1 MKTCR
6 IQKNQKKKSRR
17 RLIHF
22 VIAKSTEA
30 AIQKKSR
37 SKDVHPTQSH
47 NHRTTWN
54 PRLSGKR
61 ARHEARNL
69 RVVHTHEN
77 YNRPPRYTFSSSFH
91 SSFLS
96 LSLPLPLSVDE
107 DTGKER
113 EQTQREK
120 KEIRGRVFKGGLL
133 PQKSRISRCIRSELV
148 TRSVWRV
155 RCVAAS
161 DSKLQGTETKRRKN
175 TWLHTGDRSCRV
187 NVSSSPI
194 LVGNLYGPKFRER
207 ENEERGGET

>member
-1 MKTCR
+1 MFTRHNR
-6 IQKNQKKKSRR
+6 ITIEPRGTPAWVASVHVTR
-17 RLIHF
+17 H
-22 VIAKSTEA
+22 
-30 AIQKKSR
+30 AISG
-37 SKDVHPTQSH
+37 SSI
-47 NHRTTWN
+47 RTKIITD
-54 PRLSGKR
+54 PQDTLSLLLSIP
-61 ARHEARNL
+61 A
-69 RVVHTHEN
+69 
-77 YNRPPRYTFSSSFH
+77 SS
-91 SSFLS
+91 LS
-96 LSLPLPLSVDE
+96 LSVLPLSVDE

-120 KEIRGRVFKGGLL
+120 KEMRGRVFKGGLL

-207 ENEERGGET
+207 ENEERGGEI